1 MAPENLKRAMAG
13 LLVLTGVLHL
23 IVALTGNVGDLK
35 FGLTLFGIAYFLLG
49 LFVYPGKATA
59 VRVVPGT
66 DPAAGAGATGLTG
79 QALRLSRGSQRDEV
93 TLTLAGG
100 QQLVGFADRPNRL
113 RTGSRVTA
121 WLDDTAVVLALSG

>member
-59 VRVVPGT
+59 VRVAMVMT
-66 DPAAGAGATGLTG
+66 ALGLG
-79 QALRLSRGSQRDEV
+79 LGS
-93 TLTLAGG
+93 LNFIKNGG
-100 QQLVGFADRPNRL
+100 PPSLYVMFAID
-113 RTGSRVTA
+113 VA
-121 WLDDTAVVLALSG
+121 VLALGGMWLMKSKSSTS